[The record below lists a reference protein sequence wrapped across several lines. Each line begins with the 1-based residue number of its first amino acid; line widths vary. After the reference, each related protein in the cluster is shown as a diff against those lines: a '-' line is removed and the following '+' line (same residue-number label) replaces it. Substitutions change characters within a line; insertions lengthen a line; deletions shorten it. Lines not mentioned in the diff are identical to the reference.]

1 MRPEVRSLPCPFPK
15 ISGRLWQAGKTE
27 VEGSIPSARKV
38 KAKSG
43 AVRMRIPNFGAEQ
56 ETFLSI

>member
-1 MRPEVRSLPCPFPK
+1 MIERCPDPPALTSPMCEHSSMVERYPDK
-15 ISGRLWQAGKTE
+15 IE

-43 AVRMRIPNFGAEQ
+43 AVR
-56 ETFLSI
+56 